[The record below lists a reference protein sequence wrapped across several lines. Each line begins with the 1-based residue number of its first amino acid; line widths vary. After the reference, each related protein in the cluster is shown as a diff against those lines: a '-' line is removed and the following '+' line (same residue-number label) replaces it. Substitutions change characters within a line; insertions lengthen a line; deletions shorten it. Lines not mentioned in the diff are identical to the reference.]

1 MLVLLLSGELY
12 SFHLRIYLKSDIP
25 DAARVFIGPAEIA
38 FTLIFFFLN
47 LQLSI

>member
-38 FTLIFFFLN
+38 LTLIFEF
-47 LQLSI
+47 S